1 MLGAGIEEEDVD
13 VDLSGTGRILVMDDD
28 RGILDVM
35 SKPYR
40 IEDLIRKIKRQ
51 MKKPGGFFPFR
62 VQAALRGRS
71 CRAG

>member
-1 MLGAGIEEEDVD
+1 MLGAGIEEEGVD

-40 IEDLIRKIKRQ
+40 IEDLIRKIKCQ
-51 MKKPGGFFPFR
+51 MKK
-62 VQAALRGRS
+62 
-71 CRAG
+71 

>member
-51 MKKPGGFFPFR
+51 MKIQGGIFPFR
-62 VQAALRGRS
+62 VQAAPRGRS